1 MAPKKKTKTRGKKNT
16 PKAVQET
23 SPPMSISEKA
33 LQAAITARFTADAQY
48 EAALERVRREQLSK
62 GESKMATAAD
72 KRTAAAVRE
81 PLRILAEGDS
91 WFRYACGVGVITQ
104 LASKLSGKA
113 IITNVAS
120 GGDTMQ
126 EMLTLPARAGLET
139 RLRKG
144 LEGRPWNAVLFSG
157 GGNDFCGKKFHTWLL
172 PFTGQTDPAA
182 AIDRTTWEPK
192 LNEMAG
198 LFKELSALVATHV
211 PGAPV
216 HLNLYD
222 FAIPNNKGAGPA
234 GPWLAPGF
242 KTRGYP
248 ANLAFRT
255 AVVRLMLLEFAA
267 MVATVA
273 GSHSNL
279 RLVATQGT
287 LMANEWAN
295 ELHPKN
301 RGFGK
306 IADLFAAA
314 VRS

>member
-1 MAPKKKTKTRGKKNT
+1 MASKKKAKTIRKKNT
-16 PKAVQET
+16 RKSAQPTSRPK
-23 SPPMSISEKA
+23 SISEKA
-33 LQAAITARFTADAQY
+33 LQAAITARFTADSQY
-48 EAALERVRREQLSK
+48 EAALERVRQEQLLKSEAK
-62 GESKMATAAD
+62 ATAAAA
-72 KRTAAAVRE
+72 KRTAAVPARE

-104 LASKLSGKA
+104 LESKLSGKA

-126 EMLTLPARAGLET
+126 EMLTLPAKAGLET

-144 LEGRPWNAVLFSG
+144 LNGRPWNAVLFSG
-157 GGNDFCGKKFHTWLL
+157 GGNDFCGKKFYTWLL
-172 PFTGQTDPAA
+172 PFAGRADPAA
-182 AIDRTTWEPK
+182 AIDRSTWEPK

-198 LFKELSALVATHV
+198 LFKDLSALVATHV

-242 KTRGYP
+242 KKRGYP
-248 ANLAFRT
+248 ADLGFRT
-255 AVVRLMLLEFAA
+255 AVVRLMLQEFAA
-267 MVATVA
+267 MVETVA
-273 GSHSNL
+273 ESHSNL

-287 LMANEWAN
+287 LGAHEWAN

-301 RGFGK
+301 PGFGK
-306 IADLFAAA
+306 IANLFAAA
-314 VRS
+314 V

>member
-1 MAPKKKTKTRGKKNT
+1 MAPKKKGKARGKKNT
-16 PKAVQET
+16 RKAVQET
-23 SPPMSISEKA
+23 SPPMSMSEKA
-33 LQAAITARFTADAQY
+33 LQAAITARFTADDQY

-62 GESKMATAAD
+62 GESKVAAAAA
-72 KRTAAAVRE
+72 KRTAAALARE

-104 LASKLSGKA
+104 LESKLSGKA

-126 EMLTLPARAGLET
+126 EMLTLPAKAGLET

-144 LEGRPWNAVLFSG
+144 LNGRPWNAMLFSG

-172 PFTGQTDPAA
+172 PFTGQKDPAA

-198 LFKELSALVATHV
+198 LFKVLSALVATHV

-242 KTRGYP
+242 DKRGYP
-248 ANLAFRT
+248 ADLAFRT
-255 AVVRLMLLEFAA
+255 AVVKLMLQEFAA

-287 LMANEWAN
+287 LAAKEWAN
-295 ELHPKN
+295 ELHPTN

-314 VRS
+314 V